1 MRLLSKLPRNC
12 RMGPEETS
20 TLEDQSR
27 LIGSLLKRESY
38 PHPVSSIEV
47 FETHISWV
55 IATGAFAYKIKKAVN
70 LGFLDFGTLQRR
82 KYFCEEELRLN
93 RQWAPE
99 LYLEVVPVCGRHDRP
114 SVAGEGVAIEYAVK
128 MVQFPQSAQLDKQLN
143 AGLLHEKDLYELA
156 ETVAGYHGKAR
167 IIAYAGKR
175 ESVKKVKVPM
185 LENFAPVEQAIDM
198 GLLTRVQE
206 WTSASLYE
214 IRPALVQRRKNGFV
228 RECHGDLHLANLV
241 RLSRGIV
248 PFDCV
253 EFSADLRNIDV
264 LSDIAFLVMDLVAC
278 ARQDLAYAFLNRY
291 LERTGD
297 YDGMRVFGLYF
308 VYHCMI
314 RAKVAAIRSTE
325 RPNAEERRH
334 DIEGLKHNLAVAIRW
349 IEAPAPRL
357 LAMHG
362 YSGSGKT
369 WLSSQLMTQ
378 LPAIRLRSDV
388 ERKRL
393 FGLDETASSDSK
405 PGKSIYTEASSDR
418 VYEVL
423 LEKAERLLGAGFSV
437 IIDASFLRGADRQ
450 SLVALADRQNLDHAI
465 LDTSAV
471 RGALEQRLQNRSV
484 DDKEASEAD
493 IEILE
498 HQFDTADALTAA
510 ELERTVRVATDGDVD
525 IGSVIKSLRSLGR

>member
-1 MRLLSKLPRNC
+1 MAPDET
-12 RMGPEETS
+12 GTVEE
-20 TLEDQSR
+20 QSR
-27 LIGSLLKRESY
+27 LIRALLKRECF

-55 IATGAFAYKIKKAVN
+55 IATGPFAYKIKKAVN
-70 LGFLDFGTLQRR
+70 LGFLDFSTLRRR
-82 KYFCEEELRLN
+82 KFFCEEELRLN
-93 RQWAPE
+93 QQWAPE
-99 LYLEVVPVCGRHDRP
+99 LYLAVVPVCGSHDRP

-143 AGLLHEKDLYELA
+143 AGLLHEKDLYDLA

-167 IIAYAGKR
+167 IIEYADER

-185 LENFAPVEQAIDM
+185 LDNFAPVAKAIDM
-198 GLLTRVQE
+198 DLLTRVQK
-206 WTSASLYE
+206 WTSTSLYE
-214 IRPALVQRRKNGFV
+214 LKPNLVQRRKNGFV

-264 LSDIAFLVMDLVAC
+264 LSDIAFLVMDLVAG

-291 LERTGD
+291 LECTGD

-325 RPNAEERRH
+325 RANAEERRH

-349 IEAPAPRL
+349 IQAPVPRL

-378 LPAIRLRSDV
+378 LPAIRVRSDV

-393 FGLDETASSDSK
+393 FDLDETASSDSK
-405 PGKSIYTEASSDR
+405 PGMGIYTKASSAR
-418 VYEVL
+418 VYDAL
-423 LEKAERLLGAGFSV
+423 IEKAERLLGAGFSV
-437 IIDASFLRGADRQ
+437 IIDASFLRRADRQ
-450 SLVALADRQNLDHAI
+450 LLVSLADRQNLDHAI
-465 LDTSAV
+465 LDTSAERV
-471 RGALEQRLQNRSV
+471 ALEQRLRNRSV
-484 DDKEASEAD
+484 EDQEVSEAD
-493 IEILE
+493 IHVLE

-510 ELERTVRVATDGDVD
+510 EVERTVRVPTDRDVD
-525 IGSVIKSLRSLGR
+525 IGDVIKSLRSIGE

>member
-1 MRLLSKLPRNC
+1 MEPN
-12 RMGPEETS
+12 GTAAIG
-20 TLEDQSR
+20 DQSR
-27 LIGSLLKRESY
+27 LIGSLLKRQSY

-55 IATGAFAYKIKKAVN
+55 ITTGLFAYKIKKAVN
-70 LGFLDFGTLQRR
+70 LGFLDFSTLQRR
-82 KYFCEEELRLN
+82 KHFCDEEVRLN
-93 RQWAPE
+93 QQWAPE
-99 LYLEVVPVCGRHDRP
+99 LYLEVVAICGSHDRP
-114 SVAGEGVAIEYAVK
+114 SLAGDGVAIEYAVK
-128 MVQFPQSAQLDKQLN
+128 MAQFPQTAQLDNQLN

-156 ETVAGYHGKAR
+156 ETVAGYHRKAR
-167 IIAYAGKR
+167 IIEYAGER

-198 GLLTRVQE
+198 DLLTRVQQ
-206 WTSASLYE
+206 WTSTSLL
-214 IRPALVQRRKNGFV
+214 ALKPSLVERRQNGFV

-248 PFDCV
+248 AFDCV

-264 LSDIAFLVMDLVAC
+264 LSDIAFLVMDLVAG

-291 LERTGD
+291 LECTGD
-297 YDGMRVFGLYF
+297 YNGMRVFGLYF

-325 RPNAEERRH
+325 HVNSEGRRH
-334 DIEGLKHNLAVAIRW
+334 DLEDLKHNLAVAIRW

-405 PGKSIYTEASSDR
+405 PGKGIYTGASSKR

-423 LEKAERLLGAGFSV
+423 IEKAERLLGTGLSV

-450 SLVALADRQNLDHAI
+450 LIVALADRQKLEYAF
-465 LDTSAV
+465 LDTSAE
-471 RGALEQRLQNRSV
+471 RLELEQRLQNRSTH
-484 DDKEASEAD
+484 DKDASEAD
-493 IEILE
+493 IEVLKSQYE
-498 HQFDTADALTAA
+498 TADPLTAA
-510 ELERTVRVATDGDVD
+510 ELERTVAVATDRDVD
-525 IGSVIKSLRSLGR
+525 IGTVIKGLRSIDG

>member
-1 MRLLSKLPRNC
+1 MEPN
-12 RMGPEETS
+12 GTG
-20 TLEDQSR
+20 TVEDQSG
-27 LIGSLLKRESY
+27 LIRALLTPECF

-55 IATGAFAYKIKKAVN
+55 ITTGPFAYKIKKSIN
-70 LGFLDFGTLQRR
+70 LGFLDFSSLQRR
-82 KYFCEEELRLN
+82 KHFCDEEVRLN
-93 RQWAPE
+93 QQWAPE
-99 LYLEVVPVCGRHDRP
+99 LYLEVVAICGSLDRP
-114 SVAGEGVAIEYAVK
+114 SLAGDGVAIEYAVK
-128 MVQFPQSAQLDKQLN
+128 MVQFPQSAQLDNQLK

-156 ETVAGYHGKAR
+156 ETVAGYHRKAR
-167 IIAYAGKR
+167 VIEYAGER

-185 LENFAPVEQAIDM
+185 LDNFAPVEQAIDM
-198 GLLTRVQE
+198 DLLTRVQQ
-206 WTSASLYE
+206 WTSTSLHE
-214 IRPALVQRRKNGFV
+214 LKPSLVERRNHGFV

-248 PFDCV
+248 AFDCV

-264 LSDIAFLVMDLVAC
+264 LSDIAFLVMDLVAG

-291 LERTGD
+291 LECTGD

-325 RPNAEERRH
+325 RVNSESRRH
-334 DIEGLKHNLAVAIRW
+334 DLEGLKHNLAVAIRW

-378 LPAIRLRSDV
+378 FPAIRLRSDV

-405 PGKSIYTEASSDR
+405 PGKGIYTGASSKR

-423 LEKAERLLGAGFSV
+423 IEKAGRLLSAGLSV
-437 IIDASFLRGADRQ
+437 IIDASFLRRADRQ
-450 SLVALADRQNLDHAI
+450 LLAALAEAEGLDYAI
-465 LDTSAV
+465 LDTSAS
-471 RGALEQRLQNRSV
+471 RGALEERLQNRRS
-484 DDKEASEAD
+484 DDTEASEATV
-493 IEILE
+493 EILE
-498 HQFDTADALTAA
+498 RQLDTADPLTAA
-510 ELERTVRVATDGDVD
+510 EVERTVRVATDRDVD
-525 IGSVIKSLRSLGR
+525 IGNVIKSLRSLSQ